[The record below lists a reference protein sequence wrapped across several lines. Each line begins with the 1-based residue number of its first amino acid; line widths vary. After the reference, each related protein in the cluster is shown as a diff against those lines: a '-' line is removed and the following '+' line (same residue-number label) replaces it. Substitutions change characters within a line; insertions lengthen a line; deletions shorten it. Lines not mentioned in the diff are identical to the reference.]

1 MDEAGIMEGL
11 GVNGLVVGAAELRK
25 AHLKEPN
32 RGNWMTF
39 IECISAEGEA
49 LDPLVIF
56 RGKSVQQQW
65 FPNESLENFQDWYFT
80 ASENGWT
87 SNELAV
93 EWLTKLFIP
102 RTQPEDKNQYRLL
115 VLDGHGSH
123 ITDEF
128 MYTCFKNNVYL
139 LFLPAHTSHILQ
151 PLDLSIFSPLKTA
164 YRKYAQRLYV
174 KTDASPFGKS
184 GFLSCLR
191 LARIDALTT
200 RNIKS
205 GWRGGGLW
213 PLNPNIPLRNSKLL
227 AHQTKSLPTQ
237 SLEAQYILE
246 TPKKGANVCKIMK
259 EKKGGLLSP
268 HTRLILRKIGKRI
281 DMQAYVVVQ
290 QREEIEKLQVQ
301 LEQLQQNKKGRVQPN
316 PNEKVVNIDNIHEA
330 QVQAAKDEEARKKKE
345 KEHAKKHPPQDD
357 MAKNSFESMCKVF
370 QLEERS
376 LREIS

>member
-65 FPNESLENFQDWYFT
+65 FPNESLENFQDWSFT

-151 PLDLSIFSPLKTA
+151 PLDLSF
-164 YRKYAQRLYV
+164 
-174 KTDASPFGKS
+174 F
-184 GFLSCLR
+184 F
-191 LARIDALTT
+191 
-200 RNIKS
+200 
-205 GWRGGGLW
+205 
-213 PLNPNIPLRNSKLL
+213 IPSR
-227 AHQTKSLPTQ
+227 
-237 SLEAQYILE
+237 
-246 TPKKGANVCKIMK
+246 
-259 EKKGGLLSP
+259 
-268 HTRLILRKIGKRI
+268 RLI
-281 DMQAYVVVQ
+281 
-290 QREEIEKLQVQ
+290 
-301 LEQLQQNKKGRVQPN
+301 
-316 PNEKVVNIDNIHEA
+316 
-330 QVQAAKDEEARKKKE
+330 
-345 KEHAKKHPPQDD
+345 
-357 MAKNSFESMCKVF
+357 ESMHKGYMSKPMLPYSASLAFFLVF
-370 QLEERS
+370 ALQELMP
-376 LREIS
+376 